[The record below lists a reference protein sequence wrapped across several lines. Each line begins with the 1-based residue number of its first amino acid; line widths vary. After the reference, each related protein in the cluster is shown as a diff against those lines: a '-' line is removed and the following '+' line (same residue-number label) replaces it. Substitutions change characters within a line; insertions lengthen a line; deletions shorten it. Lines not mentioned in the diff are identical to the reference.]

1 MDLYRPD
8 KLHLLRPDTRAA
20 CNIAHAAGGQRTVKR
35 SLVFNKKNKGYG
47 KKAYYT
53 IKKLSHVNSKGL
65 KKGKTYYYKVRAFK
79 IIDGAKVYT
88 PYSTKS
94 WRKIK

>member
-8 KLHLLRPDTRAA
+8 KLHLLRLDTGAA
-20 CNIAHAAGGQRTVKR
+20 RNIAYAAGGQRTVKR

-53 IKKLSHVNSKGL
+53 TKKLSYVNSKGL